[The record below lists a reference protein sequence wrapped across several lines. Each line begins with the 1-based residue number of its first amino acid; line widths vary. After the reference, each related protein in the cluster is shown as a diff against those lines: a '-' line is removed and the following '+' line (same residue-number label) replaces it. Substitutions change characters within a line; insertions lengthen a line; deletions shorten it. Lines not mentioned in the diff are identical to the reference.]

1 MDFSNLNPQQQRAV
15 EAPHHPLLIVA
26 GAGTGKTRT
35 LTSRL
40 LLFIEQGVSP
50 SHICALTF
58 TNKAARE
65 MADRVATMA
74 NDHNEDSGH
83 SHRHSHRTNDLPSIG
98 TFHSLGAR
106 ILRAEARELGRTPH
120 FTIFD
125 DHDALSAIKKVLK
138 ELDMKSIKP
147 ARLLQLIS
155 FVKSGASRG
164 ERFHAKNEEAALAR
178 YETFLTRNNA
188 FDFDDLIA
196 KTVWLFENRHAI
208 LEKYQE
214 RYTHI
219 LVDEYQDVSPGQYM
233 LVRLLAGH
241 RNHVSVVGDDA
252 QMIYGWRYANLDT
265 FLGFERDWPSA
276 RVIFLEENYRSTGT
290 IVHAASAVIA
300 QNKIAREKNLWTQ
313 NPDGEPLAIIE
324 TTDENDEAEWVSA
337 QIARTMTSDNDD
349 NQAGHSHPH
358 GHSGGD
364 SVAVLYR
371 TNAQS
376 RALEHAL
383 LRRGIPYRIY
393 GGLKFYERR
402 EIKDIIA
409 ALRLALNPRD
419 EISRERLEKAFRVR
433 VFRELIPVLLQNG
446 TKSPAAAIQSFLATA
461 DYFDYLERETT
472 NSEERRENISE
483 LIRFAEG
490 FTELAPFLEHVALVQ
505 STDDMN
511 ASRKAPAAKRL
522 LPSMSDP
529 RLSVSDSEPAP
540 VHLSTIHL
548 AKGLEFDLVF
558 LVGCA
563 EGLLPHARSLETE
576 EGIEEERRLMY
587 VGMTRARKELA
598 ISFFG
603 IPSRF
608 IGEIPASLAHFMRTE
623 NSSGLEGEAD
633 EAEIQLLDGD

>member
-1 MDFSNLNPQQQRAV
+1 MDLSNLDPQQQRAV
-15 EAPHHPLLIVA
+15 QSPHVPLLIVA

-40 LLFIEQGVSP
+40 LLFIEQGVAP
-50 SHICALTF
+50 SRICALTF

-65 MADRVATMA
+65 MAERVQRQATS
-74 NDHNEDSGH
+74 DKRQGE
-83 SHRHSHRTNDLPSIG
+83 PFIG

-106 ILRAEARELGRTPH
+106 ILRADARELGRTPH

-138 ELDMKSIKP
+138 ELDMRSTKP

-155 FVKSGASRG
+155 FTKSGAARG
-164 ERFHAKNEEAALAR
+164 EKFHAKNEQAALER
-178 YETFLTRNNA
+178 YETFLARNNA

-196 KTVWLFENRHAI
+196 KTVWLFEKKPAI
-208 LEKYQE
+208 LAKYRE

-219 LVDEYQDVSPGQYM
+219 LVDEYQDVSPGQYA
-233 LVRLLAGH
+233 LVRLLAGQ
-241 RNHVSVVGDDA
+241 RNQVSVVGDDA
-252 QMIYGWRYANLDT
+252 QMIYGWRYANLET
-265 FLGFERDWPSA
+265 FLGFERDWPNA
-276 RVIFLEENYRSTGT
+276 RVVFLEENYRSTAT

-300 QNKIAREKNLWTQ
+300 HNKIAREKNLWTQ

-324 TTDENDEAEWVSA
+324 TADENDEAEWVA
-337 QIARTMTSDNDD
+337 QRIAAQYESKNKH
-349 NQAGHSHPH
+349 AEPHSHTHAYSSP
-358 GHSGGD
+358 ST
-364 SVAVLYR
+364 AVLYR

-376 RALEHAL
+376 RAIEQAL

-409 ALRLALNPRD
+409 ALRLTLNPQD

-433 VFRELIPVLLQNG
+433 TFRELLPILLANG
-446 TKSPAAAIQSFLATA
+446 KKSPAAAIQSFLAAA
-461 DYFDYLERETT
+461 DYFDYLEREMT

-490 FTELAPFLEHVALVQ
+490 FAELAPFLEHVALVQ

-511 ASRKAPAAKRL
+511 ASKQSLSSANKPAA
-522 LPSMSDP
+522 
-529 RLSVSDSEPAP
+529 
-540 VHLSTIHL
+540 HLSTIHL
-548 AKGLEFDLVF
+548 AKGLEFDRVF

-563 EGLLPHARSLETE
+563 EGLLPHARSMESG

-587 VGMTRARKELA
+587 VAMTRARQELA

-608 IGEIPASLAHFMRTE
+608 IGEIPAGLPHFIRTE
-623 NSSGLEGEAD
+623 HSSDFEAGTGET
-633 EAEIQLLDGD
+633 EIQLLDEE

>member
-1 MDFSNLNPQQQRAV
+1 
-15 EAPHHPLLIVA
+15 
-26 GAGTGKTRT
+26 
-35 LTSRL
+35 
-40 LLFIEQGVSP
+40 
-50 SHICALTF
+50 
-58 TNKAARE
+58 
-65 MADRVATMA
+65 MADRVYKFRSL
-74 NDHNEDSGH
+74 EIGKLPKSPDSQ
-83 SHRHSHRTNDLPSIG
+83 PSQPARLLASQPFIG

-125 DHDALSAIKKVLK
+125 DHDALSAVKKVLK
-138 ELDMKSIKP
+138 ELDMKSTKP

-155 FVKSGASRG
+155 FTKSGASRG

-178 YETFLTRNNA
+178 YETFLARNNA

-196 KTVWLFENRHAI
+196 KTVWLFENHPVI
-208 LEKYQE
+208 LAKYQE

-219 LVDEYQDVSPGQYM
+219 LVDEYQDVSPGQYAF
-233 LVRLLAGH
+233 VRLLAGP

-252 QMIYGWRYANLDT
+252 QMIYGWRYANIET
-265 FLGFERDWPSA
+265 FLGFERDWPNA
-276 RVIFLEENYRSTGT
+276 RVVFLEENYRSTAT

-313 NPDGEPLAIIE
+313 NLDGEPLAIIE
-324 TTDENDEAEWVSA
+324 TVDENDEAEWVGA
-337 QIARTMTSDNDD
+337 QIARTMTNNHND
-349 NQAGHSHPH
+349 GSLRHSHS
-358 GHSGGD
+358 HSHSHSDGD

-376 RALEHAL
+376 RAIEQAL

-409 ALRLALNPRD
+409 ALRLTLNPRD
-419 EISRERLEKAFRVR
+419 ELSRERLEKAFRVR
-433 VFRELIPVLLQNG
+433 TFRELLPVLLANG
-446 TKSPAAAIQSFLATA
+446 KKSPAAAIQSFLAAA

-490 FTELAPFLEHVALVQ
+490 FAELAPFLEHVALVQ

-511 ASRKAPAAKRL
+511 ASKQSLSSANKPAA
-522 LPSMSDP
+522 
-529 RLSVSDSEPAP
+529 
-540 VHLSTIHL
+540 HLSTIHL
-548 AKGLEFDLVF
+548 AKGLEFDRVF

-563 EGLLPHARSLETE
+563 EGLLPHARSMESG

-587 VGMTRARKELA
+587 VAMTRARQELA

-608 IGEIPASLAHFMRTE
+608 IGEIPAGLAHFMRTE
-623 NSSGLEGEAD
+623 TSSDLEDD
-633 EAEIQLLDGD
+633 ESETEIQLLGDE